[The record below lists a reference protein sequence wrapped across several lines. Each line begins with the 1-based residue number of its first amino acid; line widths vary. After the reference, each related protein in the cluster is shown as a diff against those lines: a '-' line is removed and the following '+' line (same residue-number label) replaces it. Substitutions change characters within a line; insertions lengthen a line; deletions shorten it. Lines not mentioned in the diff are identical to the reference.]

1 MARERKKK
9 EGLSGDEWMATY
21 ADTVTLLM
29 TFFVLLFALSSQ
41 STESASKTAI
51 AAGITSGGT
60 SILEFD
66 LYDGEVPLIGG
77 ESDIVGEGVLT
88 KKEQTFKEAKD
99 FLDNNEELKD
109 VISIEDNERGV
120 IVELKDNILF
130 ESASSQLKPDSK
142 AILNKVS
149 DLLQTMD
156 NDILVE
162 GHTDNIPINTYE
174 FPSNWEL
181 SADRAVNVVRYFVE
195 VRGLDPTRFSA
206 SGHGEYHPVAPNDTY
221 ENMAKNRRVNIL
233 IITSK
238 EGGNNG

>member
-1 MARERKKK
+1 MARKKIK
-9 EGLSGDEWMATY
+9 SEGLTGNEWMATY
-21 ADTVTLLM
+21 SDTVTLLM
-29 TFFVLLFALSSQ
+29 TFFVLLFTLSSHNTAKANK
-41 STESASKTAI
+41 TEIAI
-51 AAGITSGGT
+51 GNAGGT

-77 ESDIVGEGVLT
+77 ESDIEGEGVLT

-99 FLDNNEELKD
+99 FLNNNQELKD

-120 IVELKDNILF
+120 IVQLKDNILF
-130 ESASSQLKPDSK
+130 ESASSQLKSDSK

-195 VRGLDPTRFSA
+195 VRGLDATRFSA